1 MRLTAGYAVAVRT
14 RDEIADA
21 IRALTPA
28 QSARLR
34 LVSEKY
40 AWRCPFGPDDLL
52 QEAFLRA
59 LEGGRKCPVHV
70 DVVRFLA
77 EAMRSIADGEAEKIE
92 NQVALTPIAQ
102 LGDEQDGTVDPE
114 EPRLNAEDAAM
125 CKQNVAALRNAMLA
139 LFNEDSQARDLVEG
153 MMEDFTAEELRKL
166 TELDETAYASKRRLI
181 RRTIDKHYP
190 EGWKP

>member
-1 MRLTAGYAVAVRT
+1 LTAGSAAAVRT

-21 IRALTPA
+21 IRALTHA

-52 QEAFLRA
+52 QKAFLRA
-59 LEGGRKCPVHV
+59 LEGGRKCPAHV

-92 NQVALTPIAQ
+92 NQVTLTPIAQ
-102 LGDEQDGTVDPE
+102 LGDEQDGTVDLE

-125 CKQNVAALRNAMLA
+125 CNQNVAAFRQAMLA
-139 LFNEDSQARDLVEG
+139 PFNDDPQARDLVDGIMEG
-153 MMEDFTAEELRKL
+153 FTADELREL
-166 TELDETAYASKRRLI
+166 TGLDETSYASKRRLI

>member
-1 MRLTAGYAVAVRT
+1 LTAGCAAAVRT

-21 IRALTPA
+21 ICVLTPA

-34 LVSEKY
+34 LVAEKY
-40 AWRCPFGPDDLL
+40 AWRCPLGPDDLL

-59 LEGGRKCPVHV
+59 LEGGRKCPAHI

-92 NQVALTPIAQ
+92 NQVALAPIAQ
-102 LGDEQDGTVDPE
+102 LDGEQDGAVDPE
-114 EPRLNAEDAAM
+114 EPGLNAEDAAIG
-125 CKQNVAALRNAMLA
+125 KQNVAAIRNAMLA
-139 LFNEDSQARDLVEG
+139 LFDDDSQARDLVEG
-153 MMEDFTAEELRKL
+153 IMEGFSADELREL
-166 TELDETAYASKRRLI
+166 TGLDETSYASKRRLI